1 MQIFEKLIDKNGL
14 VFAFLVI
21 AFVVFVSDWL
31 AKNILKNKIPGSA
44 IAILAGLVLAYFG
57 GLITGGEKGISDI
70 KLFKGIGFMGNS
82 MFRDFAIVAT
92 AIGASWAVMKKA
104 GMLGVVSLLV
114 GVSFFFFVGVLV
126 AYIWGY
132 RDAVSLCTI
141 GAGACTYIVGPVTG
155 AAIGASSDVIALSIA
170 TGVVKAVGVTILT
183 PLVAKR
189 IGLNNPSAAMAYGGL
204 IGTNSGVAAGLAATD
219 PALVP
224 YGSLTATFYTGL
236 GCLLCPSLFYL
247 VLGWIF

>member
-1 MQIFEKLIDKNGL
+1 MQIFEKLIEKNGL

-114 GVSFFFFVGVLV
+114 GVSFFFFVGVFV
-126 AYIWGY
+126 SYILGY
-132 RDAVSLCTI
+132 RDAVSLCT
-141 GAGACTYIVGPVTG
+141 
-155 AAIGASSDVIALSIA
+155 
-170 TGVVKAVGVTILT
+170 
-183 PLVAKR
+183 
-189 IGLNNPSAAMAYGGL
+189 N
-204 IGTNSGVAAGLAATD
+204 
-219 PALVP
+219 
-224 YGSLTATFYTGL
+224 
-236 GCLLCPSLFYL
+236 
-247 VLGWIF
+247 